1 MAKQAYTV
9 EGDFQMGRKRQHFVV
24 EITGKDEE
32 DARDH
37 VYKDLGS
44 RHGVP
49 RRLVTI
55 QSVTP
60 LANDDASPVTQK
72 RLERSG

>member
-9 EGDFQMGRKRQHFVV
+9 EGDFQMGRKRQHFIV
-24 EITGKDEE
+24 EITGTDEE

-49 RRLVTI
+49 RRLVTF
-55 QSVTP
+55 QSLTP
-60 LANDDASPVTQK
+60 LKTEDASPVTRK

>member
-9 EGDFQMGRKRQHFVV
+9 EGDFQMGRKRQHFIV
-24 EITGKDEE
+24 EITGVDEE

-55 QSVTP
+55 QSLTP
-60 LANDDASPVTQK
+60 LKAEDASPVTRK
-72 RLERSG
+72 RMERSG